1 MSGRDAT
8 KGITMDEV
16 LFDTSVIIDHL
27 RGVSAA
33 SSIMSKVQN
42 GEIMGFI
49 SVITEAELF
58 AGKDME
64 DEGKEKYII
73 DMLGLFTKIHVDSHI
88 ARLAGEFK
96 RRHNVLLPDCII
108 AATAFTQGY
117 KLLTKNT
124 RDFEKIKEIRLE
136 APY

>member
-1 MSGRDAT
+1 
-8 KGITMDEV
+8 MDEV

-33 SSIMSKVQN
+33 SDLILKVQN

-73 DMLGLFTKIHVDSHI
+73 DLLDLFTKISVDSHI
-88 ARLAGEFK
+88 SRIAGSFK
-96 RRHNVLLPDCII
+96 RKHNVLLPDCII
-108 AATAFTQGY
+108 AATAFIQGY

-124 RDFEKIKEIRLE
+124 KDFKHIDEITVE
-136 APY
+136 EPY

>member
-1 MSGRDAT
+1 
-8 KGITMDEV
+8 MDEV

-33 SSIMSKVQN
+33 SILMSKVQN

-64 DEGKEKYII
+64 DEGKEKYVA
-73 DMLGLFTKIHVDSHI
+73 DMIGLFAKISVDSHI
-88 ARLAGEFK
+88 ARIAGTF
-96 RRHNVLLPDCII
+96 RRKHNVFLPDCII

-124 RDFEKIKEIRLE
+124 KDFEKIKEIRVE
-136 APY
+136 TPY

>member
-1 MSGRDAT
+1 
-8 KGITMDEV
+8 MDEA

-27 RGVSAA
+27 RGVGAA
-33 SSIMSKVQN
+33 SNLISMVQN
-42 GEIMGFI
+42 GELMGFI

-64 DEGKEKYII
+64 DESKEKYVA
-73 DMLGLFTKIHVDSHI
+73 DLLNLFAKIHVDSHI
-88 ARLAGEFK
+88 ARIAGEFK
-96 RRHNVLLPDCII
+96 RRYNVLLPDCII

-124 RDFEKIKEIRLE
+124 KDFERIKEIRLE